1 MKRALLG
8 IIVFVLILTTSSA
21 FAIERKYGT
30 AGCGLGSMLLGDEPG
45 MVQILAVIL
54 NGIAGNQTFGIS
66 SGTLNCEKQAKFSS
80 NEKLNHFVVVNIDN
94 LAKDVA
100 MGQGESLETL
110 AEIMGIP
117 AMERSV
123 VYSKLQANFSNIFTS
138 ETVEAANVIDNIIT
152 VING

>member
-1 MKRALLG
+1 MRRALFG
-8 IIVFVLILTTSSA
+8 TIVFVIILTSSA

-45 MVQILAVIL
+45 LVQILAAIL

-80 NEKLNHFVVVNIDN
+80 NEKLNNFVVVNIDN
-94 LAKDVA
+94 LAKDIA
-100 MGQGESLETL
+100 IGQGEALETL

-117 AMERSV
+117 AMERPV
-123 VYSKLQANFSNIFTS
+123 LYSKLQANFSNIFTS
-138 ETVEAANVIDNIIT
+138 EKVEAANVIDNLIT

>member
-8 IIVFVLILTTSSA
+8 TIVFVMILTSSA
-21 FAIERKYGT
+21 FAYEKKYGA
-30 AGCGLGSMLLGDEPG
+30 AGCGLGSMLIGDEPG
-45 MVQILAVIL
+45 MIQVLAAIVNNAIVP
-54 NGIAGNQTFGIS
+54 QTFGIS
-66 SGTLNCEKQAKFSS
+66 SGTMNCEKQAKFSS
-80 NEKLNHFVVVNIDN
+80 NEKLNQFVVANIDN

-117 AMERSV
+117 AIERTV
-123 VYSKLQANFSNIFTS
+123 IYSKLQANFSSIFTS
-138 ETVEAANVIDNIIT
+138 EKVEAANVIDNIIT

>member
-8 IIVFVLILTTSSA
+8 TIVFVMILTSSA
-21 FAIERKYGT
+21 FAIETKYGT
-30 AGCGLGSMLLGDEPG
+30 GGCGLGSMLLGDAPG
-45 MVQILAVIL
+45 PVQILVVTL
-54 NGIAGNQTFGIS
+54 NGIAGNQTFGIT

-80 NEKLNHFVVVNIDN
+80 NEKLNHFVVANIDN

-117 AMERSV
+117 AMERSF

-138 ETVEAANVIDNIIT
+138 EKVEAANVIDNIIT